1 MLYLGKTAFGQFLSS
16 TFQPAANTVESL
28 LSLEGKV
35 VQYMIIYH
43 NVIKNIILCF
53 WSSVPLNFFLAK
65 GHAIFQGVRTKYS
78 TLIYKST
85 LAYCRF
91 RPCRVR

>member
-16 TFQPAANTVESL
+16 TFQPAANIVESL

-43 NVIKNIILCF
+43 NVIKNMILCF

-78 TLIYKST
+78 D
-85 LAYCRF
+85 
-91 RPCRVR
+91 

>member
-16 TFQPAANTVESL
+16 TFQPVANTVESL

-53 WSSVPLNFFLAK
+53 CSSVPLNFFFGK
-65 GHAIFQGVRTKYS
+65 GSCNFSGGSHKV
-78 TLIYKST
+78 
-85 LAYCRF
+85 
-91 RPCRVR
+91 